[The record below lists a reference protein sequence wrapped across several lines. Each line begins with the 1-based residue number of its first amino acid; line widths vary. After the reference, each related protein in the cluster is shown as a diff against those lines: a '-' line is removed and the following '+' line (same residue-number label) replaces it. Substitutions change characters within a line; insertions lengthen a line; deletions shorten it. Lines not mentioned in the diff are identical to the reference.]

1 MSEISHWHI
10 GYYDNGYCIEAIGF
24 ENDNESWDVYYP
36 TDEKDKD
43 LLKFFP
49 AERDSVLG
57 MLLFTVRNHDEGLLK
72 FREWVENEY
81 LPVLEQS

>member
-24 ENDNESWDVYYP
+24 QNDNESWDVYYP

-43 LLKFFP
+43 LLKF
-49 AERDSVLG
+49 
-57 MLLFTVRNHDEGLLK
+57 
-72 FREWVENEY
+72 REWLENEY
-81 LPVLEQS
+81 LPVLEQNKLNG